1 MNTRKSILAISG
13 MVLVTASL
21 LFAGSQN
28 PRSVSNPSKVA
39 DGGDPMPNPYPK
51 PPATIVADGG
61 DPMPNPYPKPPASLQ
76 LS

>member
-1 MNTRKSILAISG
+1 MKARKSILAISG
-13 MVLVTASL
+13 MVLVTACL

-28 PRSVSNPSKVA
+28 PLRESAPSKVA

-61 DPMPNPYPKPPASLQ
+61 DPMPNPYPKPPASLL